1 MLSKVGNMESQV
13 EAWDMSSR
21 VRTSQVNLGTRQVKL
36 GTCEDKLG
44 KSQAK
49 LGIHQFK
56 QE

>member
-1 MLSKVGNMESQV
+1 MESQA
-13 EAWDMSSR
+13 EAWDMSSQ
-21 VRTSQVNLGTRQVKL
+21 VRTSQVNLGIRQVKL